1 MINMIDMIDMID
13 MINLIDTIFTIDKID
28 NIFRTIAL
36 ITFRIK
42 TYSDIALSYIN
53 ILLNYMRIQALY
65 ALTGIG
71 DIYILL
77 NR

>member
-1 MINMIDMIDMID
+1 MKNMIDMIDTILT
-13 MINLIDTIFTIDKID
+13 INKID
-28 NIFRTIAL
+28 NIFRTTTL

-42 TYSDIALSYIN
+42 TYFDIALSYTN

-65 ALTGIG
+65 TLTGII

>member
-1 MINMIDMIDMID
+1 MKDMMG
-13 MINLIDTIFTIDKID
+13 MINLIDLIDTIFLID
-28 NIFRTIAL
+28 NTCRTITL

-42 TYSDIALSYIN
+42 IYFDIASSYIN

-65 ALTGIG
+65 ALTGIS

>member
-1 MINMIDMIDMID
+1 MIDV
-13 MINLIDTIFTIDKID
+13 IDTIFTIDKID
-28 NIFRTIAL
+28 NIFRTITS

-42 TYSDIALSYIN
+42 TYSDIALSYTN

-65 ALTGIG
+65 ALTGII